1 MNKKIILSCI
11 VLLSGLFVT
20 AENPLWMR
28 YPVISPDGTQI
39 AFSYQGDIY
48 KVAAVGGQATRLTT
62 NDAYESNPI
71 WSPDGQKIA
80 FVSDRFNFNKDIF
93 VMPLSG
99 GTAKRLTT
107 HSATEKPY
115 AFTCD
120 GKFVVFSSHYQ
131 DPVQSA
137 LFPTAMLSELYKVP
151 VEGGRIE
158 MILASPAEKISFNK
172 TGSKFLYQDLKGFE
186 NTWRKHHTSSV
197 TRDILEYDMKT
208 GTNKKLI
215 DRPGEDTDPVYSPDG
230 NSFFF
235 LSEKSGSYNIFE
247 APISNPQNLKQLT
260 SFSGNPVRFL
270 SVATNGT
277 ICFGYDGEI
286 YTLKKGAD

>member
-28 YPVISPDGTQI
+28 YPAISPDGTQV

-48 KVAAVGGQATRLTT
+48 KVSVVGGQATRLTT

-93 VMPLSG
+93 VMPSSG

-107 HSATEKPY
+107 HTATEKPY
-115 AFTCD
+115 AFTID

-158 MILASPAEKISFNK
+158 MILASPTEKISFNK
-172 TGSKFLYQDLKGFE
+172 TGSKFLYQ
-186 NTWRKHHTSSV
+186 V
-197 TRDILEYDMKT
+197 
-208 GTNKKLI
+208 
-215 DRPGEDTDPVYSPDG
+215 
-230 NSFFF
+230 
-235 LSEKSGSYNIFE
+235 
-247 APISNPQNLKQLT
+247 
-260 SFSGNPVRFL
+260 
-270 SVATNGT
+270 
-277 ICFGYDGEI
+277 
-286 YTLKKGAD
+286 